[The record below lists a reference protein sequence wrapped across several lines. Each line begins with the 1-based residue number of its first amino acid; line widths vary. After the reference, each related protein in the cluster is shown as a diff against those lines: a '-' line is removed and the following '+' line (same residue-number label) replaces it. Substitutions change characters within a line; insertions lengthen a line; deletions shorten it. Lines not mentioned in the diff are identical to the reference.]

1 MRSVVCYSSL
11 MKNVRV
17 YRNLHKDCFSVLHR
31 TDKGWRLWKHVE
43 QIELM
48 NVKFKVSQ
56 AGHKR
61 VLKEKRKNVHAF
73 VEGEYSGKTDVS
85 SSRIRFVKY
94 NPYIAGHFI
103 EQGTNQKITEAVW
116 AWVTR
121 KGIMAI

>member
-1 MRSVVCYSSL
+1 

-17 YRNLHKDCFSVLHR
+17 YRNLHKQCLSVLHR
-31 TDKGWRLWKHVE
+31 TEKGWRLWKHLE

-56 AGHKR
+56 AGRER

-73 VEGEYSGKTDVS
+73 VEGEYSDIASVTPPN
-85 SSRIRFVKY
+85 IRFVKY

-103 EQGTNQKITEAVW
+103 DQESGEKISEST
-116 AWVTR
+116 WVLVTK

>member
-1 MRSVVCYSSL
+1 

-56 AGHKR
+56 AGRER

-73 VEGEYSGKTDVS
+73 VEGEYSGKTDVT
-85 SSRIRFVKY
+85 SSRIRVVRY

-103 EQGTNQKITEAVW
+103 DQESKQKISQAAW
-116 AWVTR
+116 AWVTK